1 MRRTVRRPNRY
12 LRASAQQVDPLS
24 WFTGPYLP
32 LSFAALIAVFST
44 VVTLLTWDQSR
55 LPWLQ
60 FVGAAFCVSAALLI
74 HASTRPFRPP
84 LRWPSAAIALA
95 ISICGLSISAYGYAG
110 SDFHLELWWGI
121 GGLGLTIMSLAPYL
135 PARQILAVGGA
146 ATAAAALITFFM
158 LYPNPQGWGPITTA
172 VFLTYPLVAAVTATA
187 AFSYAIVSRTVP
199 LLEDPST
206 LLVPFDEEVSEER
219 YEQHKAGV
227 ARLTARAVP
236 FIEKV
241 VEAGRI
247 TPSDRVLAGQLARR
261 IREELVTAVDVSW
274 LDSVLAGKRVVIVDP
289 SRRAARMNH
298 RQRVALGG
306 LIEAI
311 LEMPETDLGSVLL
324 ELRPAKNGATAV
336 AVSLDVDLPEGPRIM
351 HLAPYYLTLKT
362 AVQDLAIGR
371 KGLSFSIGPED
382 RQS

>member
-1 MRRTVRRPNRY
+1 MTRPLVRRPNRY
-12 LRASAQQVDPLS
+12 LRSSAQQVDPLS

-32 LSFAALIAVFST
+32 MAFAALIAAFST
-44 VVTLLTWDQSR
+44 VVTLLTWNQSD

-60 FVGAAFCVSAALLI
+60 FVGAAFCVIATLLI

-84 LRWPSAAIALA
+84 LQWTSAAIALA
-95 ISICGLSISAYGYAG
+95 ISICGVAISAVGISG
-110 SDFHLELWWGI
+110 SDFQIELWWGI

-135 PARQILAVGGA
+135 PARQIVFVGGA
-146 ATAAAALITFFM
+146 ATAATAVITFLI
-158 LYPNPQGWGPITTA
+158 LYPNPQGWGPVTTA
-172 VFLTYPLVAAVTATA
+172 VFLTYPLVAAVAATA
-187 AFSYAIVSRTVP
+187 AFSYAIVSKALP
-199 LLEDPST
+199 LLENSSN
-206 LLVPFDEEVSEER
+206 LVIPPEGEISDAA
-219 YEQHKAGV
+219 YEQHKAGL

-247 TPSDRVLAGQLARR
+247 SASDRVLAGQLARR

-274 LDSVLAGKRVVIVDP
+274 LDSVLAGKRVVVVDP

-306 LIEAI
+306 LVEAI
-311 LEMPETDLGSVLL
+311 LDMPETDLSSLLL
-324 ELRPAKNGATAV
+324 ELRPAPNGATAV

-351 HLAPYYLTLKT
+351 HLAPYYLNLKT
-362 AVQDLAIGR
+362 AVRDLAIGR
-371 KGLSFSIGPED
+371 KGLSFSIGPDDE
-382 RQS
+382 